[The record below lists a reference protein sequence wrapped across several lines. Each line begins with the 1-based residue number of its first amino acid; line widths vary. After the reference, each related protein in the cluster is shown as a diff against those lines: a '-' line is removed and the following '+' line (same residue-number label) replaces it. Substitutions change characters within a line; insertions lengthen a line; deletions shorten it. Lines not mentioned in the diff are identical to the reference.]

1 MSIIFASLFFV
12 STILY
17 VKERHKRLLDALNM
31 KHLQEKQAEDTLL
44 KAEYEELKRRYAN
57 LDNLLTASNTRL
69 QNEIDKQKMVSEFQ
83 KNLEAMSAKI
93 VQQNREVTMAESKQ
107 TLSALITPL
116 QQNIN
121 EFKARIETVHTE
133 DTKGRTGLKV
143 SIEEQIKS
151 VIEATKSI
159 GNQANNLATALK
171 GDKKMQGNWGERV
184 LGDILQNSGLQEGIS
199 YQSQS
204 KLFGEEGN
212 TQRPDFVLKLSNDN
226 SVILDAKVSLNNYEK
241 YTNCDVN
248 EEKIEYFLSFVQDI
262 KNHIDNLSSKKYHD
276 VSSDMQSIKI
286 LGSVMLF
293 IPLES
298 TYYETLRYE
307 NGVLHDYAWKK
318 GIVIVGPYNL
328 MPILKV
334 LDSLSKME
342 QQNKN
347 SQEIAKLGTQMY
359 EKFCLL
365 LDGVEKFKKNI
376 NKLGEDF
383 DDDVIKK
390 LTGKGNLV
398 TKAEDMKKL
407 GLKPAKQIPS
417 LFEVE

>member
-1 MSIIFASLFFV
+1 M
-12 STILY
+12 
-17 VKERHKRLLDALNM
+17 
-31 KHLQEKQAEDTLL
+31 
-44 KAEYEELKRRYAN
+44 
-57 LDNLLTASNTRL
+57 
-69 QNEIDKQKMVSEFQ
+69 
-83 KNLEAMSAKI
+83 
-93 VQQNREVTMAESKQ
+93 
-107 TLSALITPL
+107 
-116 QQNIN
+116 
-121 EFKARIETVHTE
+121 
-133 DTKGRTGLKV
+133 
-143 SIEEQIKS
+143 
-151 VIEATKSI
+151 
-159 GNQANNLATALK
+159 
-171 GDKKMQGNWGERV
+171 
-184 LGDILQNSGLQEGIS
+184 
-199 YQSQS
+199 
-204 KLFGEEGN
+204 
-212 TQRPDFVLKLSNDN
+212 
-226 SVILDAKVSLNNYEK
+226 
-241 YTNCDVN
+241 N
-248 EEKIEYFLSFVQDI
+248 EEKVEYFLSFVQDI

-276 VSSDMQSIKI
+276 VSSDIQSIKI

-307 NGVLHDYAWKK
+307 NGLLHDYAWKR

-334 LDSLSKME
+334 LDSLSKIE

-390 LTGKGNLV
+390 LTGKGNLI

-417 LFEVE
+417 LFEAE